1 MGIAMTIK
9 RMAMMISVVLLV
21 GCTDTLTDDILT
33 IVDSDGDLLFNVSTL
48 EQADMT
54 VGIGTTRA
62 PGDSTMRITDTFV
75 AHQLTGSNPDGLTI
89 HRMPLP
95 YMGIHHGTVS
105 ASSVCCDNVETP
117 STRAHK
123 DAIVTEALNNFHD
136 SLTIWGYT
144 SHPYKTTGANDAEN
158 STVFYQTLLKRIR
171 NWRSSAHWP
180 YGGDKMKF
188 YALAPSMENIN
199 VIEGGTPCFSTP
211 PTITYTLPEKAAEMC
226 DLLWGESDIV
236 DVEAG
241 PAGTPLYPGA
251 STPRE
256 QHLGKDDKMVDL
268 TFQHILTAIRFA
280 QGNIPTGITIK
291 KIVLHNVRTQGT
303 FNPAD
308 TDPATSSKGAWGIAE
323 AKADYA
329 LWPNTA
335 GSGTTNTYI
344 DHDSLFFMIP
354 HTVTDAEL
362 QVTIEVK
369 PRYKVDANGVY
380 LKDASGNYIPSDN
393 ATPAVAHILTC
404 ALAGDVW
411 KKGYTVTYKLTVGE
425 VADGYYL
432 VAENPAEAEHS
443 TSTTNGSFA
452 VHSYRRYYNLAANEE
467 VTTHGVEWKVEG
479 YYSNDACTTPS
490 VGSDATT
497 PPTWFTTAPHGTSGS
512 TGFVGGYTA
521 TANYTIKAQEKTKS
535 GKHTEILQRNSV
547 THASNID
554 LSSSTPDGRPYVSPT
569 TANCYIVNRLGSYT
583 FPLVYG
589 NKTSDGDE
597 ATAFVD
603 HKGETITKKLI
614 KDQIEAKTPA
624 AGTYEIIE
632 ANTSRKRTSYTW
644 NASSS
649 PRQTLRSAIV
659 WQDLN
664 GLFTS
669 PTISSTNIGFT
680 VSIAAPGNAVIAL
693 QGRTETVYE
702 KSTDGGTN
710 WTLDTDKGT
719 AGYEYGDWETFWT
732 WHIWMTDEVFKNTG
746 TDNGI
751 SDDYKFLD
759 SNDTQSHDHLV
770 SITNKDNPAVI
781 TNILPVNLGWVPDND
796 DFGYY
801 SKRECWVKLRQVAP
815 MSGEGENTNQSCVVH
830 IVQHAKQDLI
840 TGTSTVYQ
848 WGRPTALPA
857 VCHINKTSRTVYL
870 GSEFSSS
877 TFTLENMVEAGDII
891 TKPTKLLRQPYGTSW
906 FSTSGS
912 IPAYWSSTKTVYDPC
927 PPGFQLP
934 AYSIFSGFSL
944 TGGTAD
950 NGTSLNIWQDAA
962 EHGKG
967 AYFYATPHTTTVP
980 ATDRYG
986 QTVYMPATGQY
997 KGNKAI
1003 GTPLNTTNGD
1013 NAIFID
1019 ANAGMVWSY
1028 DVSDTQGKSLWYY
1041 PEWNY
1046 TKANAKPAI
1055 ALPWLVNFSTAMPIR
1070 PTGTLPGY

>member
-9 RMAMMISVVLLV
+9 RMAMMMSVVLLV

-54 VGIGTTRA
+54 VGIGTTRV

-123 DAIVTEALNNFHD
+123 DAIVTTALNNFHD

-144 SHPYKTTGANDAEN
+144 SQPYKTTGADDGEN
-158 STVFYQTLLKRIR
+158 STIFYQTLLKRIR

-199 VIEGGTPCFSTP
+199 VIEGGTPNFSTP
-211 PTITYTLPEKAAEMC
+211 PTITYTLPEKATEMR
-226 DLLWGESDIV
+226 DLLWGESDVV

-241 PAGTPLYPGA
+241 PSGAPLYPSA

-393 ATPAVAHILTC
+393 ATPAVAHTLTC

-432 VAENPAEAEHS
+432 VAAGRAEIMVDPIVSLWDIAPYPLLFKEAGGKFS
-443 TSTTNGSFA
+443 TIAGKTELFDANGKPTAPIYEGFTSVATNG
-452 VHSYRRYYNLAANEE
+452 
-467 VTTHGVEWKVEG
+467 
-479 YYSNDACTTPS
+479 
-490 VGSDATT
+490 
-497 PPTWFTTAPHGTSGS
+497 
-512 TGFVGGYTA
+512 
-521 TANYTIKAQEKTKS
+521 
-535 GKHTEILQRNSV
+535 
-547 THASNID
+547 
-554 LSSSTPDGRPYVSPT
+554 
-569 TANCYIVNRLGSYT
+569 
-583 FPLVYG
+583 
-589 NKTSDGDE
+589 
-597 ATAFVD
+597 
-603 HKGETITKKLI
+603 
-614 KDQIEAKTPA
+614 
-624 AGTYEIIE
+624 
-632 ANTSRKRTSYTW
+632 
-644 NASSS
+644 
-649 PRQTLRSAIV
+649 
-659 WQDLN
+659 
-664 GLFTS
+664 
-669 PTISSTNIGFT
+669 
-680 VSIAAPGNAVIAL
+680 AL
-693 QGRTETVYE
+693 HDVA
-702 KSTDGGTN
+702 
-710 WTLDTDKGT
+710 LDCLK
-719 AGYEYGDWETFWT
+719 
-732 WHIWMTDEVFKNTG
+732 
-746 TDNGI
+746 
-751 SDDYKFLD
+751 
-759 SNDTQSHDHLV
+759 
-770 SITNKDNPAVI
+770 
-781 TNILPVNLGWVPDND
+781 
-796 DFGYY
+796 
-801 SKRECWVKLRQVAP
+801 
-815 MSGEGENTNQSCVVH
+815 
-830 IVQHAKQDLI
+830 
-840 TGTSTVYQ
+840 
-848 WGRPTALPA
+848 
-857 VCHINKTSRTVYL
+857 
-870 GSEFSSS
+870 
-877 TFTLENMVEAGDII
+877 
-891 TKPTKLLRQPYGTSW
+891 
-906 FSTSGS
+906 
-912 IPAYWSSTKTVYDPC
+912 
-927 PPGFQLP
+927 
-934 AYSIFSGFSL
+934 
-944 TGGTAD
+944 
-950 NGTSLNIWQDAA
+950 
-962 EHGKG
+962 
-967 AYFYATPHTTTVP
+967 
-980 ATDRYG
+980 
-986 QTVYMPATGQY
+986 
-997 KGNKAI
+997 
-1003 GTPLNTTNGD
+1003 
-1013 NAIFID
+1013 
-1019 ANAGMVWSY
+1019 
-1028 DVSDTQGKSLWYY
+1028 
-1041 PEWNY
+1041 
-1046 TKANAKPAI
+1046 
-1055 ALPWLVNFSTAMPIR
+1055 
-1070 PTGTLPGY
+1070 

>member
-1 MGIAMTIK
+1 MRRYLYNKVCAIAVVAGI
-9 RMAMMISVVLLV
+9 LLLAIA
-21 GCTDTLTDDILT
+21 CTDTIYDETSGYTDEANGI
-33 IVDSDGDLLFNVSTL
+33 SFGVSTT
-48 EQADMT
+48 EQADML
-54 VGIGTTRA
+54 IGLSTTRSA
-62 PGDSTMRITDTFV
+62 DDETIKARRAADAFMSHETE
-75 AHQLTGSNPDGLTI
+75 GSSDCDLHI

-95 YMGIHHGTVS
+95 MVGIHHGTVS
-105 ASSVCCDNVETP
+105 ASSICDDIAATP

-123 DAIVTEALNNFHD
+123 DAIVTTALNNFHD

-144 SHPYKTTGANDAEN
+144 SQPYKGDKTDIPANKTIFD
-158 STVFYQTLLKRIR
+158 QTLLKRIR

-180 YGGDKMKF
+180 YGGDQMKF
-188 YALAPSMENIN
+188 YALAPSMENVN
-199 VIEGGTPCFSTP
+199 VIEGGTPDFSTP
-211 PTITYTLPEKAAEMC
+211 PTITYTLPETAAEMC
-226 DLLWGESDIV
+226 DLLYGESEVIDIESFNKESNLGN
-236 DVEAG
+236 DNKII
-241 PAGTPLYPGA
+241 PL
-251 STPRE
+251 
-256 QHLGKDDKMVDL
+256 K
-268 TFQHILTAIRFA
+268 FQHILTAIRFA

-291 KIVLHNVRTQGT
+291 KITLHNVYTRGT
-303 FNPAD
+303 F
-308 TDPATSSKGAWGIAE
+308 DPATTDAATGTKGAWSSTE
-323 AKADYA
+323 VKADYS

-335 GSGTTNTYI
+335 GSGTTANTYI

-354 HTVTDAEL
+354 HTVSDAEL

-369 PRYKVDANGVY
+369 PKYQVDANGVY
-380 LKDASGNYIPSDN
+380 LKDALGNYILSDN
-393 ATPAVAHILTC
+393 ATPAVAHTLKC
-404 ALAGDVW
+404 SLAGDVW

-432 VAENPAEAEHS
+432 VAENPAEAKHS
-443 TSTTNGSFA
+443 TFPTNGSFA
-452 VHSYRRYYNLAANEE
+452 VHSYRRYYDLAANEE
-467 VTTHGVEWKVEG
+467 VTTHAVEWEVEG
-479 YYSNDACTTPS
+479 YSTTKPDENTTFEESCPS
-490 VGSDATT
+490 
-497 PPTWFTTAPHGTSGS
+497 WFTTAPQGTTGT
-512 TGFVGGYTA
+512 TGFVGGYAA
-521 TANYTIKAQEKTKS
+521 TVNYTIKAQEKTKS

-554 LSSSTPDGRPYVSPT
+554 LSSYTPDERHYASPT
-569 TANCYIVNRLGSYT
+569 TANCYIVNRIGSYT
-583 FPLVYG
+583 FPLIYG
-589 NKTSDGDE
+589 NKSSDGDE
-597 ATAFVD
+597 AAAFVD
-603 HKGETITKKLI
+603 HKGVTITKRLI
-614 KDQIEAKTPA
+614 KDQIEAKNPA
-624 AGTYEIIE
+624 ADTYEIIDVN
-632 ANTSRKRTSYTW
+632 ASRKRTSYTW
-644 NASSS
+644 NATSS
-649 PRQTLRSAIV
+649 PRQTLRSTIV
-659 WQDLN
+659 WQDLD

-702 KSTDGGTN
+702 KSIDSGST
-710 WTLDTDKGT
+710 WSVDTDKGT
-719 AGYEYGDWETFWT
+719 AGYEYGEWETFWT

-759 SNDTQSHDHLV
+759 SNDTQSHDHIV
-770 SITNKDNPAVI
+770 SITNKGNPAVS
-781 TNILPVNLGWVPDND
+781 TNILPVNLGWVPDEN

-815 MSGEGENTNQSCVVH
+815 MTGGDKSANQSCVVH

-857 VCHINKTSRTVYL
+857 VCHINKTPRTIYL
-870 GSEFSSS
+870 GTEFSSS

-967 AYFYATPHTTTVP
+967 AYFYTTPHTSPVP

-986 QTVYMPATGQY
+986 QTVYMPATGLY
-997 KGNKAI
+997 HGNKAI
-1003 GTPLNTTNGD
+1003 GTTLNTANGE

-1019 ANAGMVWSY
+1019 ANAGMVWNY
-1028 DVSDTQGKSLWYY
+1028 DVNDTQGASLWYY

-1046 TKANAKPAI
+1046 TKANNKPAI
-1055 ALPWLVNFSTAMPIR
+1055 GLPRPANFSTAMPIR
-1070 PTGTLPGY
+1070 PAGTLPNY